1 MDLNTQSPYIK
12 EQDVRKLFGC
22 GRSKALLIMHAV
34 GTVKVGRTSY
44 VRASDLD
51 RYLSEHDGRIA
62 LQWPKRR

>member
-51 RYLSEHDGRIA
+51 RYLS
-62 LQWPKRR
+62 